1 MKNLVIIL
9 DPAHGAD
16 VKGKCSPDG
25 THKEYLWSR
34 ERVHKLETMLIAA
47 GYKVFLTTDSDN
59 EPGLSKR
66 KEVASKIEG
75 SKKLLI
81 SLHNNAAGDGSQWLK
96 ARGIAV
102 YTTKG
107 ETKSDECAE
116 VIIRHFEKD
125 FPELKMRKYSPKKME
140 EDFEENF
147 TVLMGSNYMAVL
159 IEWLFQDNKEDVEL
173 LGNPSV
179 NRRMEYSL
187 LDAIEEIN
195 NQISE

>member
-1 MKNLVIIL
+1 MKNLTIIL

-25 THKEYLWSR
+25 VHKEYLWSR
-34 ERVHKLETMLIAA
+34 ERVHKLETLLISA
-47 GYKVFLTTDSDN
+47 GYKVFLTTDSND

-81 SLHNNAAGDGSQWLK
+81 SLHNNAAGDGSKWLK

-107 ETKSDECAE
+107 ETKSDKCAE

-187 LDAIEEIN
+187 LDAIEELD
-195 NQISE
+195 QKFSE

>member
-1 MKNLVIIL
+1 MKNLTIIL
-9 DPAHGAD
+9 DPAHGAN

-25 THKEYLWSR
+25 THREYLWSR
-34 ERVHKLETMLIAA
+34 ERVHKLETLLISA
-47 GYKVFLTTDSDN
+47 GYRVFLTTDSND

-66 KEVASKIEG
+66 KEVANKTEG

-81 SLHNNAAGDGSQWLK
+81 SLHNNAAGDASKWMQ
-96 ARGIAV
+96 ARGVAV

-107 ETKSDECAE
+107 ETKSDKCAE

-187 LDAIEEIN
+187 LDAIEELD
-195 NQISE
+195 QKFSE